1 MQAIHAR
8 IVEENQLSKEETPQV
23 TEGEVAETLE
33 QNGVAADS
41 QGELSEEQ
49 QSLADQLAAAKRE
62 AQQNLE
68 GRQRT
73 LAEFQNYKKRV
84 ERELAERYQTAS
96 LDTVAKLFPIIDDFE
111 RGLAN
116 IPEDFSGHS
125 WLEGITLIQRK
136 FQKLLDDYEV
146 VAIDPVGEVF
156 DPSLHEAVGVDTDTD
171 AKSGHVTV
179 TLQKGYLCGDRVLR
193 PAMVRVAG

>member
-1 MQAIHAR
+1 MS
-8 IVEENQLSKEETPQV
+8 NEETPQV
-23 TEGEVAETLE
+23 TEAEVAETLE
-33 QNGVAADS
+33 QNRAAAAEEIPTGDS
-41 QGELSEEQ
+41 PGEPSAEPL
-49 QSLADQLAAAKRE
+49 SLADQLAAAKLE
-62 AQQNLE
+62 AQQNLD

-96 LDTVAKLFPIIDDFE
+96 LDTVAKLLPIIDDFE

-116 IPEDFSGHS
+116 IPEEYTGHP
-125 WLEGITLIQRK
+125 WVEGVTLIRRK

-146 VAIDPVGEVF
+146 VAIDPVGEAF
-156 DPSLHEAVGVDTDTD
+156 NPSLHEAIGVDSDTD

-193 PAMVRVAG
+193 PAVVRVAG

>member
-1 MQAIHAR
+1 MS
-8 IVEENQLSKEETPQV
+8 NEETPQV
-23 TEGEVAETLE
+23 TEAEVAETLE
-33 QNGVAADS
+33 QNRAAAAEEIPTGDS
-41 QGELSEEQ
+41 PGEPSAEPL
-49 QSLADQLAAAKRE
+49 SLADQLAAAKLE
-62 AQQNLE
+62 AQQNLD

-96 LDTVAKLFPIIDDFE
+96 LDTIAKLLPIIDDFE

-116 IPEDFSGHS
+116 IPEEYTGHP
-125 WLEGITLIQRK
+125 WVEGVTLIRRK

-146 VAIDPVGEVF
+146 VAIDPVGEAF
-156 DPSLHEAVGVDTDTD
+156 NPSLHEAIGVDSDTD

-193 PAMVRVAG
+193 PAVVRVAG